1 MRNSRGEWETW
12 PSATRQLL
20 KDVFVPPKRSEEL
33 QLGQAPVLRP
43 ALMEPDVLRRIG
55 AGELVLLDD
64 GQAYGREQKV
74 ADELNNQLLDL
85 AKWVRRMTGWN
96 KRVVPVK
103 LWRKKSS
110 RCSRKNWPSITRRLF
125 VFTGANTV

>member
-1 MRNSRGEWETW
+1 
-12 PSATRQLL
+12 
-20 KDVFVPPKRSEEL
+20 
-33 QLGQAPVLRP
+33 
-43 ALMEPDVLRRIG
+43 MEPDVLRRTG

-64 GQAYGREQKV
+64 GQAFGREQKV

-103 LWRKKSS
+103 VWRKKSS
-110 RCSRKNWPSITRRLF
+110 RC
-125 VFTGANTV
+125 